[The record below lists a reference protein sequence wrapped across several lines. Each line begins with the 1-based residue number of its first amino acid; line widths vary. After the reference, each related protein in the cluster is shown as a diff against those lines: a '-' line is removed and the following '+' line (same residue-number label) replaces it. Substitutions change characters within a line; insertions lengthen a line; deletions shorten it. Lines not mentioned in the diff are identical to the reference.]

1 MIYTSYYGKLRAIPE
16 EFCRIAISRATPGGL
31 FGELRYLPLAPSADI
46 LYEYKHTR
54 DEEKFTK
61 AFRSELD
68 RLDPLSVVADLLD
81 MAGENP
87 DIVLLCYEKAGD
99 FCHRHI
105 VAEWLREH
113 RVPVEE
119 YGMAGGSGNDADFGE
134 QTCLW

>member
-1 MIYTSYYGKLRAIPE
+1 MIYTSYFGKLRSVPE
-16 EFCRIAISRATPGGL
+16 EYCRISICRSMPTCFFAKQ
-31 FGELRYLPLAPSADI
+31 YLPLAPSANI

-54 DEEKFTK
+54 DEEKFSK

-119 YGMAGGSGNDADFGE
+119 YGMAGGSGNDAEFGE